1 MTGYLSSNMDY
12 MIENTKYGEGS
23 LCQSGMKP
31 AAHQEK

>member
-12 MIENTKYGEGS
+12 MIEILNMVKEV
-23 LCQSGMKP
+23 CVKSGMKP